1 MKSVNPDIM
10 RKQKL
15 PFRRPARLW
24 TVQYQPNAILPSM
37 TCLTILLRRILCIL
51 DLVMTTQ
58 FRKDL
63 KRINKRGKD
72 LSLLKDVLQ
81 TLREEQ
87 ALEEKYRDHALTG
100 NYIGFRECHIQPD
113 WLLVYAINKEE
124 LILTASRTGSH
135 SDLF

>member
-1 MKSVNPDIM
+1 M
-10 RKQKL
+10 L
-15 PFRRPARLW
+15 E
-24 TVQYQPNAILPSM
+24 
-37 TCLTILLRRILCIL
+37 
-51 DLVMTTQ
+51 LVMTTQ

-72 LSLLKDVLQ
+72 LSLLKNVLQ
-81 TLREEQ
+81 MLREEQ
-87 ALEEKYRDHALTG
+87 VLEEKYRDHALTG

-113 WLLVYAINKEE
+113 WLLVYAVNEEE